1 MAKAAAKTSTSKE
14 SKKPSAGTKITQNKL
29 TSNNLE
35 KVSTEVLEKLQTLG
49 IDDQL
54 QRDLQ
59 WCLGSYRSDQNP
71 SGLYDTAKKA
81 LMVFQIEKEKKTKGV
96 TAKLIQDLEKIVKEQ
111 QV

>member
-14 SKKPSAGTKITQNKL
+14 SKKPSAGTKISPNKL
-29 TSNNLE
+29 TSSNLE

-54 QRDLQ
+54 QRDIK
-59 WCLGSYRSDQNP
+59 WCLGSYMSDQNP

-111 QV
+111 EG